1 MLICFVNSYINSGIV
16 YLNLY
21 LSHLCVNPL
30 EHIVGHF
37 TKIHYQNGFAQL
49 IQNSHEFPNS
59 MHHPRIFSSAARV
72 VSTLLL
78 HCGMCGRPRK
88 VLFHICATQYTTVN
102 FDANGN
108 NANSSNARNVRYL
121 QQHSRPHPLL
131 KLNDRKLTV
140 GETCCMPSWQ
150 LTNAAA
156 ANSVLPSS
164 PSPTSAQDR
173 TLVAAPAIKKTH
185 CIASGPCLTLHRK
198 PYCCARNQ
206 TRRSNHRVV
215 EVLYHSVSPVDYS

>member
-1 MLICFVNSYINSGIV
+1 MKIRATNIGSECICEACLLPFASKLTIANLSKQTESRLSLSRCTPSTLRAMLICFVNSYINSGIV

-30 EHIVGHF
+30 EHIVGRF

-49 IQNSHEFPNS
+49 IPNSHEFPNS

-108 NANSSNARNVRYL
+108 NNRASTKAV
-121 QQHSRPHPLL
+121 
-131 KLNDRKLTV
+131 
-140 GETCCMPSWQ
+140 Q
-150 LTNAAA
+150 LW
-156 ANSVLPSS
+156 
-164 PSPTSAQDR
+164 
-173 TLVAAPAIKKTH
+173 
-185 CIASGPCLTLHRK
+185 
-198 PYCCARNQ
+198 
-206 TRRSNHRVV
+206 
-215 EVLYHSVSPVDYS
+215 